1 MFKSEKRRTLP
12 PTFCVVGKK
21 TYLCYHTYKQ
31 KFYGE
36 LLRQIFT
43 DKMQRKNLLKWSAI
57 SCLTFL
63 LAACGTPG
71 EEKKAAEPATKL
83 TFAYLT
89 DVHLN
94 KDNSGNGNEGLRKA
108 LKAAADNGAEF
119 LLFGGDNADTD
130 ALGDAETTADTLH
143 ARFTR
148 LVEETGLPA
157 YYTIGNHDRYYRFEG
172 QPDTLGFRMFEK
184 HYGPSHRSFTRKGV
198 HFVILNSLYPEDN
211 GGYNVGNKQLEW
223 LKADLDSVGKQTPV
237 IVSTH
242 VPMLSLYYP
251 VVEGSM
257 KTLDMINDTKDVV
270 DVLKDHNTQL
280 VLQGHQHIYE
290 QIQERDLWFVT
301 AGAVSAYWWKG
312 PFLTTEEGL
321 LLVKVDEN
329 NRVSWEYLDY
339 GWEVKEQE

>member
-1 MFKSEKRRTLP
+1 MFKSKKRRTLP

-63 LAACGTPG
+63 LVACGTPG
-71 EEKKAAEPATKL
+71 EERKAAEPATKL

-94 KDNSGNGNEGLRKA
+94 KDNTGNGNEGLRKA